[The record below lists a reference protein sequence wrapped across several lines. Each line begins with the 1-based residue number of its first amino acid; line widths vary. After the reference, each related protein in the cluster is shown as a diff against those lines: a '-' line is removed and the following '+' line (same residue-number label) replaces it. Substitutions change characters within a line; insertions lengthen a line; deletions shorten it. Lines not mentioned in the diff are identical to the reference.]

1 MSTSSAC
8 GRRSSPTRGPR
19 STCCPCGALATS
31 SKADAARYADHMQV
45 ADVMSRASVV
55 ESPSDSLRAAAT
67 LMWKQQTGSL
77 LVMDGD
83 ELLGI
88 VTERDVMKAVAR
100 GGDPDA
106 TPVSAVMTTDLL
118 TVTRG
123 TSPAATPVSA
133 VMTTTLLTVSPD
145 TSVPAAARHRATR
158 WIRHLPVVADG
169 KLLGMV
175 SQRDLC
181 GVLAA
186 LGSEADLLEIPAD
199 ELVRS
204 RRAARLQ
211 PQSP

>member
-1 MSTSSAC
+1 
-8 GRRSSPTRGPR
+8 
-19 STCCPCGALATS
+19 
-31 SKADAARYADHMQV
+31 MQV
-45 ADVMSRASVV
+45 ADVMTRASVV
-55 ESPSDSLRAAAT
+55 ESPADSLRAAAT

-83 ELLGI
+83 HLLGI

-100 GGDPDA
+100 GSDPE
-106 TPVSAVMTTDLL
+106 T
-118 TVTRG
+118 
-123 TSPAATPVSA
+123 TPVSA
-133 VMTTTLLTVSPD
+133 VMTTTLLTVTPD
-145 TSVPAAARHRATR
+145 TSLPEAARHMATR
-158 WIRHLPVVADG
+158 WIRHLPIVADG

-204 RRAARLQ
+204 RRVARLE
-211 PQSP
+211 PEAT